1 MPIIFGKRSST
12 PGACGLCAGLGGPFG
27 VTNLKYAKLQDI
39 MWICNNCSGKN
50 NWQRIYSMSSSKLT
64 EIEQRC
70 IGIACVNIRD
80 EFISGILDCI
90 GSTYYEGCGA
100 VIDHDDEK
108 IKEIFLVYSNKLLM
122 EYRNQLIK
130 YNN

>member
-1 MPIIFGKRSST
+1 
-12 PGACGLCAGLGGPFG
+12 
-27 VTNLKYAKLQDI
+27 